1 MNLAKKT
8 YAALVNFF
16 FANDAAT
23 RTESLRALR
32 FFRVAVGTIVL
43 LHFFAIHQDFADLFG
58 TNGLIPWDVA
68 DLYVADLQLTLPRL
82 IIFLEGYGVGANA
95 TLFWFQVLFYGA
107 GVSLIFGFFPRI
119 SALVLLLLQVSMV
132 TGIGFLAYGV
142 DFFTSMALFYLIL
155 ADTGKNGHPLP
166 VRRTLQLHLGIA
178 YFFSGLV
185 KLLGFNWW
193 NGESIWKAIN
203 LPYVNRDFAFDFTW
217 LADYPFVFVAI
228 GWATIVVELFHPF
241 FITWKKTRT
250 FWLLATV
257 GMHFGIA
264 IVMNLYYFS
273 AMMIVWNLAA
283 YHCFE
288 PEKSS
293 PVISTADLNRGVIA

>member
-1 MNLAKKT
+1 MNFAQKT
-8 YAALVNFF
+8 YASLVRFF
-16 FANDAAT
+16 FADDDAT

-32 FFRVAVGTIVL
+32 FFRIAVGTIVL

-82 IIFLEGYGVGANA
+82 IVFLEAYGVAAGT
-95 TLFWFQVLFYGA
+95 TLFWFQVLFYATGI
-107 GVSLIFGFFPRI
+107 SLICGFLPRL
-119 SALVLLLLQVSMV
+119 SALILLLLQVSV
-132 TGIGFLAYGV
+132 VSGIGFLAYGV

-155 ADTGKNGHPLP
+155 ANTGKNGNPLP

-241 FITWKKTRT
+241 FIAWKKTRT

-264 IVMNLYYFS
+264 IVLNLYYFS

-283 YHCFE
+283 YHYFTLEENSAVSAAE
-288 PEKSS
+288 PE
-293 PVISTADLNRGVIA
+293 LGVLA

>member
-1 MNLAKKT
+1 MKFVQEK
-8 YAALVNFF
+8 YAALVGFF
-16 FANDAAT
+16 FADDAGS
-23 RTESLRALR
+23 RLESLRALR
-32 FFRVAVGTIVL
+32 FFRIAVGAIVL
-43 LHFFAIHQDFADLFG
+43 LHFFAIRQDFADLFG
-58 TNGLIPWDVA
+58 TNGIIPWDVA
-68 DLYVADLQLTLPRL
+68 NLYVADFQLTFPRL
-82 IIFLEGYGVGANA
+82 IVFLEAAGITATT
-95 TLFWFQVLFYGA
+95 TLFCFQAAFYAAGITLVL
-107 GVSLIFGFFPRI
+107 GVWPRV
-119 SALVLLLLQVSMV
+119 SALVLLLLQVSV
-132 TGIGFLAYGV
+132 VSGIGFLAYGV

-155 ADTGKNGHPLP
+155 ANTGKEGNPLP

-217 LADYPFVFVAI
+217 LADYPWVFVAI
-228 GWATIVVELFHPF
+228 GWATIVIELFHPL
-241 FITWKKTRT
+241 FIGWKKTRA

-264 IVMNLYYFS
+264 IVLNLYYFS

-283 YHCFE
+283 YHAFE
-288 PEKSS
+288 PLQRRPAGYALERLQK
-293 PVISTADLNRGVIA
+293 IAA

>member
-1 MNLAKKT
+1 MNFARKT

-16 FANDAAT
+16 FTNDAST
-23 RTESLRALR
+23 RTESLRAMR
-32 FFRVAVGTIVL
+32 FFRIAVGAIVL
-43 LHFFAIHQDFADLFG
+43 LHFFAIHRDFADLFG

-68 DLYVADLQLTLPRL
+68 ELYVADLQLTLPRL
-82 IIFLEGYGVGANA
+82 IVFLEGYGVGANA

-107 GVSLIFGFFPRI
+107 GVSLIFGFFPRL

-155 ADTGKNGHPLP
+155 ADTGNNGNPLP
-166 VRRTLQLHLGIA
+166 IRRTLQLHLGIA

-203 LPYVNRDFAFDFTW
+203 LPYVNRDFAFDFTG

-228 GWATIVVELFHPF
+228 GWATIVVELLHPF
-241 FITWKKTRT
+241 FIAWRKTRT

-264 IVMNLYYFS
+264 IVLNLYYFS

-288 PEKSS
+288 AGKSS
-293 PVISTADLNRGVIA
+293 ATISTADLNRGVIA